1 MKHADVFDL
10 LKVFNDTEK
19 VKFKNFLNSPF
30 FDIRK
35 NVSILFDLIYRNNEM
50 LIFEDYSGLIQKIR
64 KNIKVKEN
72 TLQQYLSL
80 LLNYTMQFLAFSSFL
95 NDNIL
100 FNLKINDYFLRTGNT
115 KLFLK
120 NSAKTKKLIS
130 NMQLGEKSLLYSF
143 CYYDTMVTF
152 KINSKDST
160 KEKGIIEKTAYYYK
174 SLSDIILFTVQTYV
188 ITYCNII
195 SQRINSGNEEKY
207 DELKEI
213 PDLIKQ
219 ARSTIEFD
227 KSAERQ
233 KFLKM
238 YELLF
243 NTYSDLQ
250 KENNYLKYRNYFRTN
265 NEIFNL
271 YVKRLHFNL
280 LLNYCSIKIRTKN
293 IEKYMLEQINLYDI
307 YIDNDFYKAGSYKYL
322 NSIIFVNYI
331 ILSSSVRKYDKLLSF
346 IDKTELLLDRNE
358 KNDLKRFALAHYYFG
373 KGEYLNA
380 INNINDIK
388 MKTFIYRYQL
398 ITLELKIYF
407 VKLFKP
413 DNKDINFAIVD
424 RILHNHNKQISIDK
438 FLTKFDKIRL
448 QKMFRYYRKLYTY
461 STKYLLDKSQTE
473 DLEFLKKELESEID
487 FAMKIW
493 IIEKIDEILTTGKI
507 KLLSYST

>member
-1 MKHADVFDL
+1 
-10 LKVFNDTEK
+10 
-19 VKFKNFLNSPF
+19 
-30 FDIRK
+30 
-35 NVSILFDLIYRNNEM
+35 
-50 LIFEDYSGLIQKIR
+50 
-64 KNIKVKEN
+64 
-72 TLQQYLSL
+72 
-80 LLNYTMQFLAFSSFL
+80 
-95 NDNIL
+95 
-100 FNLKINDYFLRTGNT
+100 
-115 KLFLK
+115 
-120 NSAKTKKLIS
+120 
-130 NMQLGEKSLLYSF
+130 
-143 CYYDTMVTF
+143 
-152 KINSKDST
+152 
-160 KEKGIIEKTAYYYK
+160 
-174 SLSDIILFTVQTYV
+174 
-188 ITYCNII
+188 
-195 SQRINSGNEEKY
+195 
-207 DELKEI
+207 
-213 PDLIKQ
+213 
-219 ARSTIEFD
+219 
-227 KSAERQ
+227 
-233 KFLKM
+233 
-238 YELLF
+238 
-243 NTYSDLQ
+243 
-250 KENNYLKYRNYFRTN
+250 
-265 NEIFNL
+265 
-271 YVKRLHFNL
+271 
-280 LLNYCSIKIRTKN
+280 
-293 IEKYMLEQINLYDI
+293 MLEQINLYDI